1 MTREYEE
8 NANDPR
14 DYTKYLWWGILA
26 SMFLM
31 IGLFALVGERQPKRS
46 EVHAK
51 HILIKC
57 TPSDPADRARALK
70 TAQELRERL
79 TKGESFEKLAKE
91 YSDDPVSA
99 VRGGDLGYTPKDTF
113 LEQFENYV
121 WSAPLNELGDIVQT
135 ANGFHLI
142 VVLERHISDA
152 DAYEAELERRA
163 NEGLDQ
169 PAPTAPAEPVAAPA
183 EPVAAP
189 AEPVATP
196 AEPVA
201 APAEP
206 VATPAE
212 PVAAPAEPVATP
224 AEPVATPA
232 S

>member
-8 NANDPR
+8 NANEPR

-26 SMFLM
+26 AVLLM
-31 IGLFALVGERQPKRS
+31 IGLLASLGERQPKRS

-57 TPSDPADRARALK
+57 QQGDPADRARALK

-99 VRGGDLGYTPKDTF
+99 VRGGDLGPAPKGTYLD
-113 LEQFENYV
+113 QFEKYI
-121 WSAPLNELGDIVQT
+121 WSAPINELGDIVQT
-135 ANGFHLI
+135 SHGFHLI
-142 VVLERHISDA
+142 VVLDRHISDG

-163 NEGLDQ
+163 NEELSPATPTT
-169 PAPTAPAEPVAAPA
+169 PAPVEPAPAPVEPAPA
-183 EPVAAP
+183 PVEPAP
-189 AEPVATP
+189 A
-196 AEPVA
+196 
-201 APAEP
+201 
-206 VATPAE
+206 
-212 PVAAPAEPVATP
+212 
-224 AEPVATPA
+224 